1 MSYLII
7 PLALEFLEQQEVAV
21 VEEQIF
27 EELRLVVEKLLVEE
41 QLFVEQQQV
50 LEQLA
55 EKQQLA
61 VVVEQTSV
69 ELGQTVVG

>member
-27 EELRLVVEKLLVEE
+27 EELQLVVE
-41 QLFVEQQQV
+41 QLFVGQVQV

-55 EKQQLA
+55 EEQQLA
-61 VVVEQTSV
+61 AVVEQTSV
-69 ELGQTVVG
+69 EPEQTVVG

>member
-27 EELRLVVEKLLVEE
+27 EELQLVVE
-41 QLFVEQQQV
+41 QLFVGQVQV

-55 EKQQLA
+55 EEQQLA
-61 VVVEQTSV
+61 AVVEQTSV

>member
-1 MSYLII
+1 MSYLINLII

-27 EELRLVVEKLLVEE
+27 EELQLVVE
-41 QLFVEQQQV
+41 QLFVGQVQV

-55 EKQQLA
+55 EEQQLA
-61 VVVEQTSV
+61 AVVEQTSV

>member
-27 EELRLVVEKLLVEE
+27 EELQLVVE
-41 QLFVEQQQV
+41 QLFVGQVQV

-55 EKQQLA
+55 EEQQLA
-61 VVVEQTSV
+61 AVVEQTFV
-69 ELGQTVVG
+69 EPEQTVVG